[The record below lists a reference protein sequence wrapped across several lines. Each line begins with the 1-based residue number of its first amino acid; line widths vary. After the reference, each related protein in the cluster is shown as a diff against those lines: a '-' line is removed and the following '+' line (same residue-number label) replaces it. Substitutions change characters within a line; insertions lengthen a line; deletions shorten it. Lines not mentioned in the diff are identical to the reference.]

1 MRDTPMISNRDR
13 RKRKWATRRY
23 ELKANL
29 DALGFITVFLTYWLF
44 YVLFMGWY
52 LYLFK
57 PETYLIR
64 AGDILEDI
72 ELSSSGKTKAH
83 RFWWS
88 RINCNAARTAVASN
102 DINAIVRFTLRVH
115 PFYLDNEILTV
126 RSKGFNTRV
135 WKDDSGL

>member
-1 MRDTPMISNRDR
+1 MISNSDR

-29 DALGFITVFLTYWLF
+29 DTLGFITLFLAYWLF
-44 YVLFMGWY
+44 FVLFQGWY
-52 LYLFK
+52 WYLFK

-72 ELSSSGKTKAH
+72 EQSSNHKTKAF

-88 RINCNAARTAVASN
+88 RINCNAARTAAVSN
-102 DINAIVRFTLRVH
+102 DVNAIVRFTLRVH

-135 WKDDSGL
+135 WKDDSVA

>member
-29 DALGFITVFLTYWLF
+29 DALGFITLFLACWLF
-44 YVLFMGWY
+44 FVLFQGWY
-52 LYLFK
+52 WYLFK

-72 ELSSSGKTKAH
+72 EQSSNHKTKAF

-88 RINCNAARTAVASN
+88 RINCNAARTAAASN
-102 DINAIVRFTLRVH
+102 DVNAIVRFTLRAH

-135 WKDDSGL
+135 WKDDSGA